1 MDLPDKVYF
10 RIGEVAKALGV
21 QPHVVRFWQQQ
32 FPTVRP
38 ERSKT
43 GRFLY
48 TKNTVEQLAFIQ
60 KLLKDEG
67 YTIAGAKKALR
78 ERGSA
83 TKRKAAQ
90 KATEAPANKPG
101 KVAAANAGADAK
113 AVADL
118 KKQLKS
124 VQNERDSLKA
134 QLSALKKVVNRE
146 VDTMATL
153 LVDE

>member
-48 TKNTVEQLAFIQ
+48 TRNTVEQLEFIQ
-60 KLLKDEG
+60 RLLKDEG

-83 TKRKAAQ
+83 AKRKEAAQ
-90 KATEAPANKPG
+90 KEAVKAAPPKPAVDDKELAALRE
-101 KVAAANAGADAK
+101 KVQ
-113 AVADL
+113 
-118 KKQLKS
+118 QL
-124 VQNERDSLKA
+124 QAERDSVKA
-134 QLSALKKVVNRE
+134 QLLALRKVVLRE
-146 VDTMATL
+146 VAGAEAALTPSAD
-153 LVDE
+153 D

>member
-1 MDLPDKVYF
+1 MRGTIDLPDKVYF

-48 TKNTVEQLAFIQ
+48 SRNTVEQLAFIQ
-60 KLLKDEG
+60 RLLKDEG

-78 ERGSA
+78 DRGSA
-83 TKRKAAQ
+83 AKRKTAQPEETAAR
-90 KATEAPANKPG
+90 TEASDELKG
-101 KVAAANAGADAK
+101 Q
-113 AVADL
+113 L
-118 KKQLKS
+118 KK
-124 VQNERDSLKA
+124 VEAERDALKA
-134 QLSALKKVVNRE
+134 QLSALQKVVLRE
-146 VDTMATL
+146 ANALEKL
-153 LVDE
+153 LP